1 MDRSQS
7 IDQTSNWL
15 DWCSFLKSCML
26 LPQKRGL
33 GLHADSDSVFVAILA
48 ALLFFS
54 GEIFSSL
61 GWIWSDFQHQ
71 SSIRASK
78 VSCFFCNLACFPQYC
93 VFFVASSCEWCV
105 EGRGGVCIC
114 FSTGICF
121 LTKWWCSLKSGVG
134 CCRHLGTQRAEM
146 VVMKNC
152 GHAPQIENPREFNRI
167 ILNFLQSPAEK
178 STKDWSGSDWLVNPV
193 ISAHK
198 FSSISQSENSEQ
210 QKYSVK
216 SLTTDPCT
224 LFRLDWN
231 CYLYT

>member
-1 MDRSQS
+1 MDRSNLEFIGLVQFLEELQKKR
-7 IDQTSNWL
+7 IGTSCRFWL
-15 DWCSFLKSCML
+15 GFCCYPCCF
-26 LPQKRGL
+26 
-33 GLHADSDSVFVAILA
+33 AIFA
-48 ALLFFS
+48 
-54 GEIFSSL
+54 GEFFSSL
-61 GWIWSDFQHQ
+61 GWIWWDFQDQ

-78 VSCFFCNLACFPQYC
+78 VSCFFCNLACFPHYC
-93 VFFVASSCEWCV
+93 IFFVASSCEWCV

-146 VVMKNC
+146 VVIKNC
-152 GHAPQIENPREFNRI
+152 GHAPQIENPREYNRI

-178 STKDWSGSDWLVNPV
+178 STKDWSGSDWFVNPV
-193 ISAHK
+193 ISTHK
-198 FSSISQSENSEQ
+198 FSSVSQSENSEQ

-231 CYLYT
+231 CYLYTWKFLTL